1 MWGKGREQGPREG
14 VEADRATRAE
24 KTGTEKGRREKE
36 RPARNTWEQR
46 ERRRVKERGGGKRE
60 RGCGREQS
68 SLLTHC
74 CCSWF
79 TAGRSWQQ
87 VMMQA
92 VARSLLLG
100 PWEEPRGIP
109 YKPLLPVC
117 IWT

>member
-60 RGCGREQS
+60 REAAVGNRAVF
-68 SLLTHC
+68 LH
-74 CCSWF
+74 
-79 TAGRSWQQ
+79 TAAAAGSQLAGHGSR
-87 VMMQA
+87 
-92 VARSLLLG
+92 
-100 PWEEPRGIP
+100 
-109 YKPLLPVC
+109 
-117 IWT
+117 